1 MAIHDLLVFFSAQH
15 ISELLAQYGLWGLA
29 IIALI
34 IFCETGLVIA
44 PFLPGDSLIFTLGA
58 FMAGSHI
65 SPVLAVSVMVVAAFA
80 GDCLNYFIGRSVF
93 GQRVINQRLLK
104 PQHVA
109 RTRHY
114 FEKYGTATIFIG
126 RFIPVVRTLAPFLAG
141 TGQMPAGKF
150 LLWNFAGGFSW
161 CLFFISMGYRL
172 GSVTWVQAHMELM
185 ALVIIILSLIPVGLQ
200 LVRQAI
206 R

>member
-15 ISELLAQYGLWGLA
+15 ISELLAQSGLWGLA

-34 IFCETGLVIA
+34 IFCETGLVVA

-58 FMAGSHI
+58 FIAGSHF
-65 SPVLAVSVMVVAAFA
+65 SPVLAVAVMVVAAFA
-80 GDCLNYFIGRSVF
+80 GDSLNYCLGRSAF
-93 GQRVINQRLLK
+93 GQWVINKRLLK
-104 PQHVA
+104 PQHAA
-109 RTRHY
+109 RTRLY

-150 LLWNFAGGFSW
+150 LLWNFTGGFSW
-161 CLFFISMGYRL
+161 CLFFISMGYWL
-172 GSVTWVQAHMELM
+172 GSVAWVQAHMELM
-185 ALVIIILSLIPVGLQ
+185 AMIIIILSLFPVGLQ
-200 LVRQAI
+200 IVRQAI

>member
-1 MAIHDLLVFFSAQH
+1 
-15 ISELLAQYGLWGLA
+15 
-29 IIALI
+29 
-34 IFCETGLVIA
+34 
-44 PFLPGDSLIFTLGA
+44 
-58 FMAGSHI
+58 MAGSHI